1 MKYCP
6 SCKSIV
12 KEVLNQCPDCTGA
25 LENIEDTSTVTVA
38 NVKGSAISVLE
49 SALKSVGIP
58 CRFEKTDGSIYNEY
72 NAKVSAESDFKV
84 LVPFEMYN
92 KAFDV
97 CEGFGFVSPED
108 RLIPEEESEGEEET
122 KTYNEKFESAT
133 GVKHHTWQM
142 MGIVIFIVLACLVIW
157 GVDFIAAW
165 IKGMIV

>member
-1 MKYCP
+1 MKYCS
-6 SCKSIV
+6 SCKSII
-12 KEVLNQCPDCTGA
+12 KEDVASCPECEA
-25 LENIEDTSTVTVA
+25 SLENIEDTSTVTVGV
-38 NVKGSAISVLE
+38 VKGSAVSVLE

-58 CRFEKTDGSIYNEY
+58 CRFEKTDGSVYNEY

-84 LVPFEMYN
+84 LVPFEFYN

-108 RLIPEEESEGEEET
+108 RLIPEDETDTET
-122 KTYNEKFESAT
+122 KTETYNEKFEKAT
-133 GVKHHTWQM
+133 GVKHQTWQM

-165 IKGMIV
+165 IKGMLV

>member
-6 SCKSIV
+6 SCKSIILEDASV
-12 KEVLNQCPDCTGA
+12 CGNCNTN

-38 NVKGSAISVLE
+38 IVKGSAISVLE

-72 NAKVSAESDFKV
+72 NVKVSAESDFRV

-97 CEGFGFVSPED
+97 CESFGLVEAED
-108 RLIPEEESEGEEET
+108 RLIPEDESDPEEKVES
-122 KTYNEKFESAT
+122 YNEKFESAT
-133 GVKHHTWQM
+133 GVKHQTWQM
-142 MGIVIFIVLACLVIW
+142 MGIIIFIIVACLVVW

-165 IKGMIV
+165 IKGMLS